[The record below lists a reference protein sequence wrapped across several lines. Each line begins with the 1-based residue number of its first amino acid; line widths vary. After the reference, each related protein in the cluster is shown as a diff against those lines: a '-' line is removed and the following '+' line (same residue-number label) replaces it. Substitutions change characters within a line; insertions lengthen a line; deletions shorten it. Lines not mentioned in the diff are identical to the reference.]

1 MDMDMAI
8 PAIGEGKR
16 GLDGYLFYL
25 LRQANA
31 AALQAID
38 RELERIGISFAQYSA
53 LTMINAYEGISSAD
67 LSRISMLT
75 PQSISETVSRLE
87 NGLMIER
94 SDDPNHGRVQ
104 LLTVTNL
111 GRHILDQAKLCAS
124 DVERQMKRLA
134 IGLDEKALKQ
144 WLVQVAT
151 TLAEE

>member
-1 MDMDMAI
+1 MAI

-38 RELERIGISFAQYSA
+38 RELERIGLSFAQYSA
-53 LTMINAYEGISSAD
+53 LTMINAYEGISSAE

-75 PQSISETVSRLE
+75 PQSISETVGRLE
-87 NGLMIER
+87 LALMIQR

-104 LLTVTNL
+104 RLTITNL
-111 GRHILDQAKLCAS
+111 GRDVLNQAKRCAA
-124 DVERQMKRLA
+124 DIEHQLRQHVSG
-134 IGLDEKALKQ
+134 IEEKALKQ
-144 WLVQVAT
+144 WLVKVAA
-151 TLAEE
+151 TLADE